1 MKNKVRQKLPKWF
14 DGAVYEVGGEVR
26 NPFSGDACLLTAE
39 ELSMYDLIKGAEIVL
54 QMSVLNALDYEQC
67 YSIIE
72 KGIAWFRKVNPQAY
86 MTLLD

>member
-1 MKNKVRQKLPKWF
+1 MKTKVRQKLPKWF
-14 DGAVYEVGGEVR
+14 DGALYESGGEVR
-26 NPFSGDACLLTAE
+26 NPFSGDTCLLTAE
-39 ELSMYDLIKGAEIVL
+39 ELSMYDLIKGAEMVL
-54 QMSVLNALDYEQC
+54 QMSVAMDEEEC

>member
-14 DGAVYEVGGEVR
+14 DGEVYEVGAEVR
-26 NPFSGDACLLTAE
+26 NPFSGDTCLLTAE
-39 ELSMYDLIKGAEIVL
+39 ELSMYDLIKGAEMVL
-54 QMSVLNALDYEQC
+54 HMSVAMDDEQC

-72 KGIAWFRKVNPQAY
+72 KGIVWFRKVNPQAY

>member
-14 DGAVYEVGGEVR
+14 GGEVYEVGAEVR
-26 NPFSGDACLLTAE
+26 NPFSGDTCLLTAE

-54 QMSVLNALDYEQC
+54 QMSVAMNDEQC